1 MNGWLQVHE
10 FKIIMEHCPIMQDHL
25 LLLEPVL
32 YLTYKDVQRY
42 KYAIQTE
49 LLVISM

>member
-10 FKIIMEHCPIMQDHL
+10 FKIIMDIMEHCPIMQDHL
-25 LLLEPVL
+25 LL

-42 KYAIQTE
+42 K
-49 LLVISM
+49 